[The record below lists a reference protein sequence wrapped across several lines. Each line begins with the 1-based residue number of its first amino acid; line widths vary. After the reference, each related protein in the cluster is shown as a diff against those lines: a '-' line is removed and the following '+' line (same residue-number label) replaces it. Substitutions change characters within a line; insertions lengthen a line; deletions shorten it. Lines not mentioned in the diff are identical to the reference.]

1 MFQFVNHLIIKTEKI
16 EKGTFCPNSKQNQM
30 IIIYSINVQAVCY
43 YRYCFLDVAEKKPGS
58 VHDSRMFLNSSINK
72 KLRNLETPKC
82 EKNFGGRIRSDTC
95 PFNWRPCLPSI
106 SARATIKNAFV
117 RLKARLRCLDR
128 ATDIDINTL
137 PQVIISWFIF

>member
-1 MFQFVNHLIIKTEKI
+1 MFLFVNHLIIKTEKI

-58 VHDSRMFLNSSINK
+58 VHDSRIFLNSSINK

-82 EKNFGGRIRSDTC
+82 EKTLVEGYEAIPTHLIGDLAY
-95 PFNWRPCLPSI
+95 PLLVPELP
-106 SARATIKNAFV
+106 
-117 RLKARLRCLDR
+117 
-128 ATDIDINTL
+128 
-137 PQVIISWFIF
+137 